1 MRTLKA
7 TRYVLIGAIILM
19 IAALIAWY
27 VFLRSEQSELAAV
40 DQGRGAGINAPT
52 FGGGIGSTFEN
63 VAASFGLSGENRD
76 TTGAPPRLLNIARSP
91 VSGVGFATLG
101 TTTGLLMLERST
113 GNLLTA
119 STEQGTLERRTNTLI
134 QDVFETIVLKSG
146 KVIVRS
152 VDAEGRIITT
162 VGEVTAT
169 SSATSALAQT
179 RLPDGIRAIAG
190 SPDGNEI
197 FYIIESGEGAVGIR
211 ARFDGTNQRELFSS
225 ALAGWRVQWPSDDRI
240 VLVQRASDGV
250 PGYAFTINDKGA
262 IASLIRNIPGLTLLA
277 HRSEDAFLYG
287 SASGALALYA
297 KVGEASAVLLP
308 VRTVADKCVWA
319 PSSAKATEGRPASL
333 VAYCAVPQSTPPP
346 NFLDAWYRGEA
357 HTSDTWWRVD
367 VSAATAE
374 QLFPAGSIAIDVEE
388 PTIDANGEYIAF
400 RNAIDKSPWLLRI
413 KE

>member
-374 QLFPAGSIAIDVEE
+374 QMLPSGSVFDVED
-388 PTIDANGEYIAF
+388 PIIDERGEYIAF
-400 RNAIDKSPWLLRI
+400 TNAIDKSPWLLRV